1 MNKLNSLVIE
11 GEIVSVNNEEYIT
24 IAYERNTCN
33 ATYVYYFNVR
43 CNVEVMK
50 LKVGYQIRV
59 VGRLEQYIFADRSS
73 EVYIVAEHIEISNKE
88 EREFIP
94 NE

>member
-11 GEIVSVNNEEYIT
+11 GKVVCVNEEYIT

-33 ATYVYYFNVR
+33 ATYVYHFNVQ
-43 CNVEVMK
+43 CNVELMK

-59 VGRLEQYIFADRSS
+59 VGRLEQQIFGDETD

-88 EREFIP
+88 EEEFIP

>member
-11 GEIVSVNNEEYIT
+11 GKIVGVNEGYIT

-33 ATYVYYFNVR
+33 ATYVYHFNVQ
-43 CNVEVMK
+43 CNVELMK

-59 VGRLEQYIFADRSS
+59 VGRLEQQIFGDETD

-88 EREFIP
+88 EGEFIP

>member
-11 GEIVSVNNEEYIT
+11 GKVVCVNEEYIT

-33 ATYVYYFNVR
+33 ATYVYHFNVQ
-43 CNVEVMK
+43 CNVGLMK

-59 VGRLEQYIFADRSS
+59 VGRLEQQIFGDETD

-88 EREFIP
+88 EEEFIP